1 MKVKSLKAMEV
12 PSDLKIFPKAIVCEE
27 SNVKGDVTVS
37 AGCVIHP
44 HCTINA
50 ENGPIVFGEN
60 CIVEEYVTISNKNDS
75 DASSGGAGKTLYIG
89 CNNVFEVGCSV
100 EALSIGDKNVFE
112 AKCSVSN
119 QVDVSN
125 GCIIGA
131 GCRVDGRQTLLEN
144 TVIYGNDC
152 LQREALEKQ
161 GSQILQIDYLRKLLP
176 NYHHLR
182 KSNYDPKKIRSAV

>member
-1 MKVKSLKAMEV
+1 M
-12 PSDLKIFPKAIVCEE
+12 I
-27 SNVKGDVTVS
+27 GDITIN

-50 ENGPIVFGEN
+50 KNGPIIFGEN
-60 CIVEEYVTISNKNDS
+60 CIVEEYVKITNNIEK
-75 DASSGGAGKTLYIG
+75 ASKEDLPTLYIG

-100 EALSIGDKNVFE
+100 EAAKVGDKNVFE
-112 AKCSVSN
+112 AKSLVSN
-119 QVDVSN
+119 EVEILN

-131 GCRVDGRQTLLEN
+131 GCRLDGKQVLLEN

-161 GSQILQIDYLRKLLP
+161 GVSKLL
-176 NYHHLR
+176 HSVL
-182 KSNYDPKKIRSAV
+182 IIC